1 MKNFD
6 IMFCGHVCLDITP
19 RFPREKRALNDV
31 FRAGKLISVGEATVS
46 LGGSVSNSGAAA
58 AQLGLKTLVSTRV
71 GNDDFGNTI
80 RNLFNKYDLTQK
92 IEGSDEG
99 STSYSVVLS
108 VPGNDRIFLH
118 NTGTNDLFTPA
129 DVDYSAAADSRI
141 FHFGYPPL
149 MKNMYEHPE
158 QFKEIVSKV
167 HNAGTAVSLDMALP
181 DPTAPAGQ
189 KDWIKILSDA
199 MPYVDIFVPSFEE
212 LLLMLNRARYDEL
225 SEKGQDLIELME
237 LSDLTMLS
245 DMLLDMGV
253 GILVIK
259 CGLKGYY
266 IRTNNAERIANIPGL
281 DLDVDAWADREFIC
295 QALDTQDIVSATGAG
310 DSSISGFLCALL
322 NGKTPEE
329 CARSAVSTAHFC
341 LQTVDAA
348 SGIPKFDKVLELA
361 HSDMDQVNHM
371 DETKGT
377 YKNKVWLLAKDANK

>member
-19 RFPREKRALNDV
+19 TFPREKRALTDV

-80 RNLFNKYDLTQK
+80 RGLFNKYNLTQK
-92 IEGSDEG
+92 IVGSDEG

-129 DVDYSAAADSRI
+129 DVDYEAAKDSRI

-158 QFKEIVSKV
+158 QFEEIVSKV

-189 KDWIKILSDA
+189 KDWVKILSQA

-212 LLLMLNRARYDEL
+212 LLLMLNRARYNEL

-266 IRTNNAERIANIPGL
+266 IRTNNAERIKNIPGL
-281 DLDVDAWADREFIC
+281 DLDVNAWADREFIC

-310 DSSISGFLCALL
+310 DSSISGFLCGIL
-322 NGKTPEE
+322 NGKTPDE
-329 CARSAVSTAHFC
+329 CARCAVSTAHFC

-348 SGIPKFDKVLELA
+348 SGIPKFDKVLDLA

>member
-19 RFPREKRALNDV
+19 TFPREKRALTDV

-80 RNLFNKYDLTQK
+80 RGLFNKYDLTQK
-92 IEGSDEG
+92 IVGSDEG

-129 DVDYSAAADSRI
+129 DVDYEAAKDSRI

-158 QFKEIVSKV
+158 QFEEIVSKV
-167 HNAGTAVSLDMALP
+167 HNAGTALSLDMALP

-189 KDWIKILSDA
+189 KDWVKILSQA

-212 LLLMLNRARYDEL
+212 LLLMLNRARYNEL

-266 IRTNNAERIANIPGL
+266 IRTNNAERIKNIPGI
-281 DLDVDAWADREFIC
+281 DLDVKTWADREFIC

-310 DSSISGFLCALL
+310 DSSISGFLCGIL
-322 NGKTPEE
+322 NGKTPDE
-329 CARSAVSTAHFC
+329 CARCAVSTAHFC

>member
-19 RFPREKRALNDV
+19 TFPREKRALTDV

-80 RNLFNKYDLTQK
+80 RGLFNKYDLTQK
-92 IEGSDEG
+92 IVGSDEG

-129 DVDYSAAADSRI
+129 DVDYEAAKDSRI

-281 DLDVDAWADREFIC
+281 DLDVATWADREFIC

-310 DSSISGFLCALL
+310 DSSISGFLCGIL
-322 NGKTPEE
+322 NGKTPDE
-329 CARSAVSTAHFC
+329 CARCAVSTAHFC